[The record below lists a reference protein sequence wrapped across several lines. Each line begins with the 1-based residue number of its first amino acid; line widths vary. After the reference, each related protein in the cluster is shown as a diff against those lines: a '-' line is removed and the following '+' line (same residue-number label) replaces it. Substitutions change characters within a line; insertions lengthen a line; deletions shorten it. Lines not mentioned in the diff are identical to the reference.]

1 MELNSEYQVL
11 SVEEKPEKP
20 KSHYAVTGLY
30 FYDGRVC
37 ELAKQLQPSSRG
49 ELEITG
55 LNQLYLREGRLKAQV
70 LGRGFAWMDAGTV
83 ASLME
88 AAVFVETV
96 QNRQG
101 VVVSAPEEI
110 AYYAGW
116 IDKAKL
122 LESAALY
129 GKSPYGEHLCR
140 VAEDRFLR

>member
-1 MELNSEYQVL
+1 
-11 SVEEKPEKP
+11 
-20 KSHYAVTGLY
+20 
-30 FYDGRVC
+30 
-37 ELAKQLQPSSRG
+37 
-49 ELEITG
+49 
-55 LNQLYLREGRLKAQV
+55 
-70 LGRGFAWMDAGTV
+70 MDAGTV